1 MRYSLGCMRL
11 LLFIIPGT
19 GGTTRT
25 SFRTT
30 FRALGSLHRPKNIH
44 LNAAG
49 ILFLGLRCNFCLMAR
64 GPGAACFAVAFGG
77 CSCIKYHQAITNKN
91 KLCSQP
97 ARQGLSLILIITDF
111 NDECCST
118 FIFWLRICAAEFC
131 WASLTSIW
139 HWDETVMPVRL
150 EGYKICTG
158 APLCSSQWD
167 FASLF
172 TCNLQA
178 FQQYM
183 QVREQEWTAEPLQD
197 SYLLSA
203 RQKQWT
209 ITLQANRNCKCW
221 ERAAKW
227 PNISCQH
234 KHVHTHGW
242 WLRTIFIS
250 NFNGMLTLAFCSG
263 IDFKNDAC
271 IRLILSALFYLWTT
285 EPRTCAH
292 ARMFPMFTFLF
303 EALGRPHVYIYI
315 YISVC
320 VCVFTFDLT

>member
-1 MRYSLGCMRL
+1 MRYSLGCMRP

-25 SFRTT
+25 SFRTN
-30 FRALGSLHRPKNIH
+30 FRAVGSLHRPKNIH

-77 CSCIKYHQAITNKN
+77 CSCIKYHRAITNKN

-172 TCNLQA
+172 TCKLQA

-183 QVREQEWTAEPLQD
+183 QVREQEWTVEPLQD

-209 ITLQANRNCKCW
+209 ITLQANRNCKWW

-234 KHVHTHGW
+234 KHVHTHTHGW
-242 WLRTIFIS
+242 WLRAIIIR
-250 NFNGMLTLAFCSG
+250 NFSGTLTLAFCIG
-263 IDFKNDAC
+263 NHLKMV
-271 IRLILSALFYLWTT
+271 L
-285 EPRTCAH
+285 
-292 ARMFPMFTFLF
+292 
-303 EALGRPHVYIYI
+303 V
-315 YISVC
+315 
-320 VCVFTFDLT
+320 